1 MNNLFIIDYA
11 EKSCHKIVIQIGYH
25 TRQYYISSS
34 VMVQKFM
41 LIGRLFM
48 VPFRANRLVLPLLL
62 ALIPGLLFAANDA
75 SLTAMATRL
84 IALRGEVEE
93 LNNQLESK
101 KSQHRNRMEN
111 LARQQ
116 GELEVLIHREN
127 LRVKKLKKS
136 LQKNKQLAIQSGA
149 GDDQLQPV
157 ILKAIDE
164 LDRSLRGSL
173 PFKIRERRS
182 ELAALRK
189 QLVDGVLSAPKT
201 VNRLWGFYED
211 EIRLTHENGL
221 FKQILSVDGEP
232 RLVQV
237 ARLGM
242 VMMFFRTED
251 GRYGFIDRHDDNWRT
266 VTVNDSRRQQ
276 IESLFDSLNRQ
287 IRRGYFEIPNA
298 LPNRLVSK

>member
-1 MNNLFIIDYA
+1 
-11 EKSCHKIVIQIGYH
+11 
-25 TRQYYISSS
+25 
-34 VMVQKFM
+34 
-41 LIGRLFM
+41 M
-48 VPFRANRLVLPLLL
+48 VPFRADRLVLPLLL